1 MAHLVLEDLP
11 HAAVDCTRF
20 TLLGNERT
28 PSSLCCVSA
37 LSLEL
42 SAVCEVG
49 TSVLSCDC
57 TYNVIQ
63 WMYVCL
69 YVCMCVVFVCCTYV
83 RVYMYSSLHH
93 FSPHLSLAIPGAA
106 LSSPPQLA
114 WPFAAWCSDTK
125 DSTGECS
132 VWCTAL
138 LHTRPRY
145 KQVIVHTVISLDA
158 TRMYIHIYYM
168 YA

>member
-1 MAHLVLEDLP
+1 MLQSTAPGLP
-11 HAAVDCTRF
+11 CWGMRERRLPCVAF
-20 TLLGNERT
+20 LLSAW
-28 PSSLCCVSA
+28 SSLQCVRWVQ
-37 LSLEL
+37 
-42 SAVCEVG
+42 VCLVVIVRT
-49 TSVLSCDC
+49 TSYSGC
-57 TYNVIQ
+57 
-63 WMYVCL
+63 MYVCTYACVL
-69 YVCMCVVFVCCTYV
+69 CMCVVHMYMY
-83 RVYMYSSLHH
+83 VYMYSSLHH

-114 WPFAAWCSDTK
+114 WPFAARCSDTK

-138 LHTRPRY
+138 LHTRPRF